1 MNEKYIDLLHQTTQY
16 SINYIKNIDTME
28 VFPKSLKELNHLEQ
42 KLPQKGSKA
51 KEVIQFLNHIGAN
64 TTTAMLGGRY
74 YGFVNGGLLP
84 VAHAA
89 QWLTD
94 TWNQNSAL
102 YAMSPFTSKLEE
114 VCEMWLVELLGL
126 QQGTAAG
133 FVTGSSNAIL
143 CALAAARNTLY
154 QKQGYDIIQKGMK
167 NAPQIKVVFSEDIHS
182 TVKSALTILGFGQED
197 MIMIPTNEYGIIDL
211 KYMPTLDSKTLVII
225 QAGNVNGGAFDPIDE
240 ICNLANKAGAW
251 IHIDGAFGLWA
262 AASKKQKHWTEGI
275 EKADSC
281 STDAHKTLNAGYD
294 CGIVFCKHR
303 KALTSALMTNGA
315 YIPYGEQ
322 RDNMLYTTEMSRRAR
337 SIAVWAVLKH
347 LGKEGVEQ
355 LIDSLCDYAEYF
367 AQKLVKCGFHLVIPV
382 CFNQFLIQC
391 DTDENTKKV
400 LQIVQNSG
408 VCWCGESIW
417 KGKTVIRISI
427 CSHATTYEDID
438 KSVSVFQKAI
448 HQIKQ

>member
-42 KLPQKGSKA
+42 KLPQKGFEA

-64 TTTAMLGGRY
+64 TTTAMPGGRY

-102 YAMSPFTSKLEE
+102 YAMSPFTPKLEE
-114 VCEMWLVELLGL
+114 ICEMWLVEL
-126 QQGTAAG
+126 
-133 FVTGSSNAIL
+133 
-143 CALAAARNTLY
+143 
-154 QKQGYDIIQKGMK
+154 
-167 NAPQIKVVFSEDIHS
+167 
-182 TVKSALTILGFGQED
+182 
-197 MIMIPTNEYGIIDL
+197 
-211 KYMPTLDSKTLVII
+211 
-225 QAGNVNGGAFDPIDE
+225 
-240 ICNLANKAGAW
+240 
-251 IHIDGAFGLWA
+251 
-262 AASKKQKHWTEGI
+262 
-275 EKADSC
+275 
-281 STDAHKTLNAGYD
+281 
-294 CGIVFCKHR
+294 
-303 KALTSALMTNGA
+303 
-315 YIPYGEQ
+315 
-322 RDNMLYTTEMSRRAR
+322 
-337 SIAVWAVLKH
+337 
-347 LGKEGVEQ
+347 
-355 LIDSLCDYAEYF
+355 LCDYAEYF